1 MELIRVSWGRGGDLT
16 NLCARS
22 FTLCL
27 CRPARAADQIEYWIR
42 RYVFHYCDRT
52 HPSERKLSPT
62 RNRNVGFFAIGQ
74 IGRCL
79 KDQYHALAT
88 PIPPHLAALV
98 KQLKAQ
104 EWRWPARHGA
114 AYAIPLA
121 AFFRSAEARLWSAGA
136 LEVEGFPLPLRPLAG
151 LAQNEELA

>member
-1 MELIRVSWGRGGDLT
+1 
-16 NLCARS
+16 
-22 FTLCL
+22 
-27 CRPARAADQIEYWIR
+27 AAHQIDYWIR

-79 KDQYHALAT
+79 NDQYHALAT

-104 EWRWPARHGA
+104 EWGIAGTPRA
-114 AYAIPLA
+114 PLA
-121 AFFRSAEARLWSAGA
+121 AFFVPLKFDFGPRPRSKWKDL
-136 LEVEGFPLPLRPLAG
+136 PLPLRPLAG
-151 LAQNEELA
+151 LAQNEELGCAGHEARSGRRLGQMSRRKSAITGHM